1 MKKKLKFE
9 VGMKMEMKMY
19 LGMNDNNMEKTECGK
34 CSGDQRDGYGWARR
48 QKFREYIGRAERD
61 GTVFG
66 SSRDIRVI
74 MYEVGVTTYLGIE
87 VLESDAI
94 SAHADTI

>member
-34 CSGDQRDGYGWARR
+34 CSGDQRDGYGWARYGTER
-48 QKFREYIGRAERD
+48 NGTIIQEAE
-61 GTVFG
+61 
-66 SSRDIRVI
+66 I
-74 MYEVGVTTYLGIE
+74 
-87 VLESDAI
+87 
-94 SAHADTI
+94 

>member
-48 QKFREYIGRAERD
+48 QKFRECIGRAE
-61 GTVFG
+61 

-74 MYEVGVTTYLGIE
+74 MYGVGVTTYLGIE